1 MTFHDSKAAFESHLE
16 SEGLAVKGGVI
27 NDGQIHRFHV
37 AGDKPGTKNGWY
49 VLHTKRISFG
59 AFGSWR
65 TGYCASWQEDSP
77 KSLTATERWQLQ
89 MQMAQVREQQRELYA
104 LKQDETAARAK
115 RMWDEAQPA
124 DAQHPYL
131 RRKGIQPLN
140 LRQLGDRLLVPLIDA
155 NQELRNLQQIFPDGE
170 KRFLT
175 GGQVKGCYCLIDAP
189 DLRKVLVCEGFAT
202 GATLFK
208 ATGQSVMC
216 AMNAGNLQ
224 SVALIASSAA
234 ALIPSSHVVICADND
249 HRTPGNPGI
258 TQARKAAEAVGADYT
273 WPSSCGD
280 QCECSDFNDI
290 FICPRRQEAE

>member
-1 MTFHDSKAAFESHLE
+1 MSHRIKFAEQMARYGLE
-16 SEGLAVKGGVI
+16 LKSGVI
-27 NDGQIHRFHV
+27 DDGEIHRFHV

-49 VLHTKRISFG
+49 VMHTHRISFG

-65 TGYCASWQEDSP
+65 TGYCASWKEDFP
-77 KSLTATERWQLQ
+77 ESLTATERWELQ
-89 MQMAQVREQQRELYA
+89 TQMARVREQQRELYVQ
-104 LKQDETAARAK
+104 KQDEAAEQAK
-115 RMWDEAQPA
+115 RIWNEAQPA
-124 DAQHPYL
+124 DPQHPYL
-131 RRKGIQPLN
+131 RRKGIQPLH
-140 LRQLGDRLLVPLIDA
+140 LRQLGDRLLIPLIDA
-155 NQELRNLQQIFPDGE
+155 NQKLRNLQQIFPNGE

-234 ALIPSSHVVICADND
+234 ALIPDSHVVICADND

-258 TQARKAAEAVGADYT
+258 TQARKAAEATGADLT

-280 QCECSDFNDI
+280 ECECSDFNDI
-290 FICPRRQEAE
+290 FVCPRRQEAE